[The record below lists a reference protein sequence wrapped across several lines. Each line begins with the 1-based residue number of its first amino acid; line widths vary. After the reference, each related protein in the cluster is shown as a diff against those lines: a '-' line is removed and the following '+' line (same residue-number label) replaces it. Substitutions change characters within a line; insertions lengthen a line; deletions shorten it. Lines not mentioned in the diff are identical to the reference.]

1 MELTKFEKDMA
12 IIQALDDEPNDV
24 GGLTSAELKAKFDE
38 GGEAI
43 KTYINETLLPETQKL
58 VASYS
63 SEGNRIL
70 STPTLYADKWE
81 LQTGGYYTQTVEAEG
96 VKALSPIVHV
106 GVNKPGNNIEAENA
120 AEQAFNEGTA
130 ESRDPAQ
137 MDGGL
142 TFFFTVKPEVDIQ
155 LKVGVV

>member
-1 MELTKFEKDMA
+1 MELTKFAKDMK
-12 IIQALDDEPNDV
+12 IIQGLDDEPNDV
-24 GGLTSAELKAKFDE
+24 GGLTAAELKAKFDE
-38 GGEAI
+38 GGAALKE
-43 KTYINETLLPETQKL
+43 YINNTLIPETQRL

-63 SEGNRIL
+63 GEGNRIL
-70 STPTLYADKWE
+70 STPTLYANKWVKE
-81 LQTGGYYTQTVEAEG
+81 TSGYYTQTVQAEG

-120 AEQAFNEGTA
+120 AEQAYWEGAA

-142 TFFFTVKPEVDIQ
+142 TFFFSVKPNVDIQ